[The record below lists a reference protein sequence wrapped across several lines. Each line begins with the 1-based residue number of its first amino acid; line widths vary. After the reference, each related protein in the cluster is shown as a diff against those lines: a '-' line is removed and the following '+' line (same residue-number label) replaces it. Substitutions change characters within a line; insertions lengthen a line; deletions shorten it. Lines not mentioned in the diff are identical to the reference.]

1 MNNYFSH
8 DSNARNSDKLIPL
21 RMRWGAEGY
30 GIYFMILERLREEPE
45 YTSVKDYNM
54 IAFDLRVDT
63 GKVKS
68 VIEDFGLFVF
78 TEDGKYFY
86 SESFKRRM
94 TQKDEKSKKLSEAG
108 KKGNERRWKN
118 NAGNQ
123 QENHQSIA
131 TQSPPD
137 RICDENL
144 SQEKKRKEKERKEK
158 ESKDNI
164 TPLSPNGDIPQGEL
178 EFPLDEN
185 FESPVKPPGEK
196 EKSSAKKEKESD
208 RELVNKI
215 VNYYHEKCPGLAT
228 VKTITDKRVSTEMAR
243 VRQHGKDKVAEMIER
258 AGASNFLAGDNQRG
272 WIADFDWIFKPTNF
286 VKVYEGKYDNRNR
299 TSKELPASGREGVV
313 GNGNNPRWNDAENK
327 RAERDAL
334 GEIARQVLH
343 RSMPKEF

>member
-21 RMRWGAEGY
+21 RMRLGAEGY

-118 NAGNQ
+118 DTDNQ
-123 QENHQSIA
+123 QENRHPIA

-144 SQEKKRKEKERKEK
+144 SQEKKRKEKESKVKKKE
-158 ESKDNI
+158 NI
-164 TPLSPNGDIPQGEL
+164 TPIIPQGDDSL
-178 EFPLDEN
+178 
-185 FESPVKPPGEK
+185 EK
-196 EKSSAKKEKESD
+196 EFDKFRRSYPGNKGGLSTEFGKFKKKHKDWKDVVPLLLPALEKEIAWRGYKKERKEWTPEYKNLSTWLNNRCWEQEFEKEHPSIGVD
-208 RELVNKI
+208 TSRIALGIGVWIDGGKKFYGSRE
-215 VNYYHEKCPGLAT
+215 
-228 VKTITDKRVSTEMAR
+228 
-243 VRQHGKDKVAEMIER
+243 
-258 AGASNFLAGDNQRG
+258 
-272 WIADFDWIFKPTNF
+272 
-286 VKVYEGKYDNRNR
+286 
-299 TSKELPASGREGVV
+299 
-313 GNGNNPRWNDAENK
+313 NPREIPLNAPYRPAQDAKWDATN
-327 RAERDAL
+327 ERWTIS
-334 GEIARQVLH
+334 GG
-343 RSMPKEF
+343 

>member
-78 TEDGKYFY
+78 TDDGKYFY

-94 TQKDEKSKKLSEAG
+94 TQKDEKSRKLSDAG

-118 NAGNQ
+118 NVENQ
-123 QENHQSIA
+123 QDNRHPIA

-137 RICDENL
+137 RKCDENL
-144 SQEKKRKEKERKEK
+144 SQEKERKEK
-158 ESKDNI
+158 ESKEEYTIQELGIDPKFGDPLFSIEKLREEMSYQSTWIEQVGMLNHLTPETIDYWINEFFNVLIKRGSNPKSVKDFKNHFPDWLNI
-164 TPLSPNGDIPQGEL
+164 QL
-178 EFPLDEN
+178 
-185 FESPVKPPGEK
+185 EK
-196 EKSSAKKEKESD
+196 EK
-208 RELVNKI
+208 
-215 VNYYHEKCPGLAT
+215 
-228 VKTITDKRVSTEMAR
+228 KRVKSPPGKISKT
-243 VRQHGKDKVAEMIER
+243 RQMILN
-258 AGASNFLAGDNQRG
+258 AQKLM
-272 WIADFDWIFKPTNF
+272 KPD
-286 VKVYEGKYDNRNR
+286 E
-299 TSKELPASGREGVV
+299 
-313 GNGNNPRWNDAENK
+313 
-327 RAERDAL
+327 
-334 GEIARQVLH
+334 
-343 RSMPKEF
+343 

>member
-185 FESPVKPPGEK
+185 FESPVKPQGEK
-196 EKSSAKKEKESD
+196 EKSSAKKEKEPNYSFDEFWELYDKKTGERKKLTKKWLALTDEEREMIMNYIPKYIECQPDKQFRKNPETFLNNKSWNDELIPTRDGNRQLPASD
-208 RELVNKI
+208 QGNAGRNNNPPVRTNANDK
-215 VNYYHEKCPGLAT
+215 
-228 VKTITDKRVSTEMAR
+228 KTERDRLNEMAR
-243 VRQHGKDKVAEMIER
+243 AI
-258 AGASNFLAGDNQRG
+258 LRG
-272 WIADFDWIFKPTNF
+272 SSSQNT
-286 VKVYEGKYDNRNR
+286 
-299 TSKELPASGREGVV
+299 
-313 GNGNNPRWNDAENK
+313 
-327 RAERDAL
+327 
-334 GEIARQVLH
+334 
-343 RSMPKEF
+343 

>member
-21 RMRWGAEGY
+21 RMRLGAEGY

-118 NAGNQ
+118 DTDNQ
-123 QENHQSIA
+123 QENRHPIA

-144 SQEKKRKEKERKEK
+144 SQEKKRKEKESKVKKKEENIPPTIPHVETRDVFEKFKDEMLSDDFWVEQQAMTSGIGNKFTNVVSVALAKFFSWIVSTGNEETIKTLNDAKRRFFYWWRDHGKPEFEK
-158 ESKDNI
+158 EYTSTSVDTSRI
-164 TPLSPNGDIPQGEL
+164 ALGIGVWIDG
-178 EFPLDEN
+178 
-185 FESPVKPPGEK
+185 G
-196 EKSSAKKEKESD
+196 KKFYGS
-208 RELVNKI
+208 RE
-215 VNYYHEKCPGLAT
+215 
-228 VKTITDKRVSTEMAR
+228 
-243 VRQHGKDKVAEMIER
+243 
-258 AGASNFLAGDNQRG
+258 
-272 WIADFDWIFKPTNF
+272 
-286 VKVYEGKYDNRNR
+286 
-299 TSKELPASGREGVV
+299 
-313 GNGNNPRWNDAENK
+313 NPREIPLNAPYRPAQDAKWDATN
-327 RAERDAL
+327 ERWTIS
-334 GEIARQVLH
+334 GG
-343 RSMPKEF
+343 

>member
-21 RMRWGAEGY
+21 RMRLGAEGY
-30 GIYFMILERLREEPE
+30 GIYFMILERLREEPG

-94 TQKDEKSKKLSEAG
+94 QQKDDKSRKLSEAG

-118 NAGNQ
+118 NTDNQ
-123 QENHQSIA
+123 QENRHPIT

-144 SQEKKRKEKERKEK
+144 SQEKKRKEKE
-158 ESKDNI
+158 SKGKNI
-164 TPLSPNGDIPQGEL
+164 PPLSPNGDIPQGEL

-185 FESPVKPPGEK
+185 FESPVKPQGEK
-196 EKSSAKKEKESD
+196 EKSSAKKEKEPNYSFDEFWNLYDKKTGEKKKLAKKWLALTDEEREAIMNYIPKYIECQPEKQFRKNPETFLNNKSWNDELIPRNNGNRQLPSTNQWDAGRNNNPPGRTNANDKKAERD
-208 RELVNKI
+208 RL
-215 VNYYHEKCPGLAT
+215 G
-228 VKTITDKRVSTEMAR
+228 EMAR
-243 VRQHGKDKVAEMIER
+243 AI
-258 AGASNFLAGDNQRG
+258 LRG
-272 WIADFDWIFKPTNF
+272 TTPK
-286 VKVYEGKYDNRNR
+286 
-299 TSKELPASGREGVV
+299 
-313 GNGNNPRWNDAENK
+313 ND
-327 RAERDAL
+327 
-334 GEIARQVLH
+334 
-343 RSMPKEF
+343 

>member
-21 RMRWGAEGY
+21 RMRLGAEGY

-118 NAGNQ
+118 DTDNQ
-123 QENHQSIA
+123 QENHHPIA

-137 RICDENL
+137 RICDEKL
-144 SQEKKRKEKERKEK
+144 SQEKKRKEKERKEEYIPPTIPHVETRDVFEK
-158 ESKDNI
+158 FKDEM
-164 TPLSPNGDIPQGEL
+164 LSDDFWVEQQAMTSGIGNKFTNVVSVALAKFFSWIVSTGNEETIKTLNDAKRRFFYWWRDHGKL
-178 EFPLDEN
+178 EF
-185 FESPVKPPGEK
+185 EK
-196 EKSSAKKEKESD
+196 EHPSIGGDTSRVPLGLGVWIEDGKKFYGSRDHPREIPLNAPYRPSQDAKWD
-208 RELVNKI
+208 
-215 VNYYHEKCPGLAT
+215 AT
-228 VKTITDKRVSTEMAR
+228 NERWTI
-243 VRQHGKDKVAEMIER
+243 
-258 AGASNFLAGDNQRG
+258 
-272 WIADFDWIFKPTNF
+272 
-286 VKVYEGKYDNRNR
+286 
-299 TSKELPASGREGVV
+299 SGG
-313 GNGNNPRWNDAENK
+313 
-327 RAERDAL
+327 
-334 GEIARQVLH
+334 
-343 RSMPKEF
+343 

>member
-21 RMRWGAEGY
+21 RMRLGAEGY

-118 NAGNQ
+118 DIDNQ
-123 QENHQSIA
+123 QENHHPIA

-144 SQEKKRKEKERKEK
+144 SQEKKRKEKESKVNNTTQEQGIDPKFGDPLFSIEK
-158 ESKDNI
+158 LREEISYQSTWIEQVGMLNHLTPETIDHWLQEFFSILIQRGSEPKSVKDFKNH
-164 TPLSPNGDIPQGEL
+164 
-178 EFPLDEN
+178 FPDWLK
-185 FESPVKPPGEK
+185 VQLEK
-196 EKSSAKKEKESD
+196 EKKQGKTS
-208 RELVNKI
+208 
-215 VNYYHEKCPGLAT
+215 PGK
-228 VKTITDKRVSTEMAR
+228 VSKT
-243 VRQHGKDKVAEMIER
+243 RQMIIN
-258 AGASNFLAGDNQRG
+258 AQKLM
-272 WIADFDWIFKPTNF
+272 KPN
-286 VKVYEGKYDNRNR
+286 E
-299 TSKELPASGREGVV
+299 
-313 GNGNNPRWNDAENK
+313 
-327 RAERDAL
+327 
-334 GEIARQVLH
+334 
-343 RSMPKEF
+343 